1 MEREEALRQLGPFF
15 VNEEGSTALFHYLL
29 SDLESL
35 RVKLEKAT
43 DVDEIRRLQGSIRY
57 IRSLLDLKA
66 KFKESISG
74 RK

>member
-15 VNEEGSTALFHYLL
+15 VNEEGSTSLFQYLL